1 MKNLER
7 DGLDKNKLKKTI
19 KNLKYANK
27 VIEFYVD
34 KNLRENTSFL
44 NNKKYL
50 NQDLKTY
57 QQNKSLIFL

>member
-34 KNLRENTSFL
+34 KNLRENTSFF
-44 NNKKYL
+44 K
-50 NQDLKTY
+50 
-57 QQNKSLIFL
+57 

>member
-7 DGLDKNKLKKTI
+7 DGLDKNKLKTI

-34 KNLRENTSFL
+34 KNLRENTSFF
-44 NNKKYL
+44 K
-50 NQDLKTY
+50 
-57 QQNKSLIFL
+57 